1 MKTPRFFWRQ
11 FPKFMENKYFVW
23 HAVDTRPLL
32 PSITVQRT
40 IKLIRIVLGFW
51 APICIKLGKGTLFSS
66 KMITS
71 FHTVLFLQKIG
82 KILKLFC
89 HFWWR
94 MRVQVDRPKGL
105 NSQDL
110 FPLGI
115 KNEKKILRALLC
127 VKDKQT
133 DEQNWIHRIF
143 FFGGPKEFTIG
154 LNHQKLFK
162 IKQMPQASASVQ
174 LSFCITLQDS
184 NTEGL
189 RPIYRTDS
197 NKFPIID
204 IYGHWLCCIFGS
216 CMTEE
221 SCWELM
227 V

>member
-51 APICIKLGKGTLFSS
+51 APICTKLGKGTLFSS

-71 FHTVLFLQKIG
+71 FHTVLFLQKIR
-82 KILKLFC
+82 KILKLLC

-94 MRVQVDRPKGL
+94 MRLQVDRPKRL

-127 VKDKQT
+127 IKDKQT
-133 DEQNWIHRIF
+133 DKQNWIHRTF
-143 FFGGPKEFTIG
+143 FFGVQRNSQLVRTIKNYLKPSKCLKQVPQFNWVFASLYRILTLRACLPFT
-154 LNHQKLFK
+154 
-162 IKQMPQASASVQ
+162 
-174 LSFCITLQDS
+174 
-184 NTEGL
+184 
-189 RPIYRTDS
+189 
-197 NKFPIID
+197 
-204 IYGHWLCCIFGS
+204 
-216 CMTEE
+216 
-221 SCWELM
+221 ELTATNFQ
-227 V
+227 

>member
-66 KMITS
+66 NMITS
-71 FHTVLFLQKIG
+71 FHTVLFLQRIR

-89 HFWWR
+89 HFWLR

-110 FPLGI
+110 FYFVSRTNKRTSRTEFIGSFSLGVQRNLQLVRTI
-115 KNEKKILRALLC
+115 KNYLKSSKCLKQVPQFNWVFASLYRILTLRAC
-127 VKDKQT
+127 V
-133 DEQNWIHRIF
+133 
-143 FFGGPKEFTIG
+143 PFT
-154 LNHQKLFK
+154 
-162 IKQMPQASASVQ
+162 
-174 LSFCITLQDS
+174 
-184 NTEGL
+184 
-189 RPIYRTDS
+189 
-197 NKFPIID
+197 
-204 IYGHWLCCIFGS
+204 
-216 CMTEE
+216 
-221 SCWELM
+221 ELTATNFQ
-227 V
+227 

>member
-23 HAVDTRPLL
+23 HAVDTRPLF

-40 IKLIRIVLGFW
+40 IKLIRIVSGFW

-71 FHTVLFLQKIG
+71 FHTVIFLQKIR

-94 MRVQVDRPKGL
+94 MRVQVDRLKGL

-115 KNEKKILRALLC
+115 KNEKKSSEPYFVSRAN
-127 VKDKQT
+127 KQT
-133 DEQNWIHRIF
+133 SRTEFIESFSLGIQRNSQLVRTIKNYLKSSKCLKQVPQFNWAFASLYRILTLRTCV
-143 FFGGPKEFTIG
+143 PFTE
-154 LNHQKLFK
+154 LAATN
-162 IKQMPQASASVQ
+162 
-174 LSFCITLQDS
+174 
-184 NTEGL
+184 
-189 RPIYRTDS
+189 
-197 NKFPIID
+197 FP
-204 IYGHWLCCIFGS
+204 
-216 CMTEE
+216 
-221 SCWELM
+221 
-227 V
+227 